1 MRHVYECSVRFDD
14 LDAFGHVNNVTFA
27 EYLQEARVDFAHRQL
42 LASSGNAPHEG
53 SVVVQQSIDY
63 LAPVPFRTEPL
74 QVEVWVTRIGTTS
87 FEVAYEVKDGSTL
100 FARATGVLVAF
111 DVRANTPR
119 PVSAAER
126 EILERYL
133 EPAP

>member
-1 MRHVYECSVRFDD
+1 MRHIYECSVRFDD

-42 LASSGNAPHEG
+42 TSSGDAPHEG
-53 SVVVQQSIDY
+53 SVVVHQSVDY

-87 FEVAYEVKDGSTL
+87 FEVAYEVKDDTSL
-100 FARATGVLVAF
+100 YARATGVLVAF

-119 PVSAAER
+119 PVSPLER
-126 EILERYL
+126 EVLERYL
-133 EPAP
+133 EPSS